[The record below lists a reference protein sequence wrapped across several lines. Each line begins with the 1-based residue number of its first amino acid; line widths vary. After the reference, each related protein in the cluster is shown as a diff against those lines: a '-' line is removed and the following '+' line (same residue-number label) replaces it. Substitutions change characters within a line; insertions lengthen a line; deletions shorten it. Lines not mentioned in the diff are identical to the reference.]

1 LKSLFKTLIIFC
13 FISTNYA
20 LEAEPLQ
27 DDSVSVYLVKL
38 GWHTGMVIRTEDVD
52 SSYLPQKRLFNQF
65 KYVDIGWGDDEFYR
79 TPGFDIG
86 LAIKALFYPTV
97 STLRIEGFNFDI
109 MKYIGYSDVGYMI
122 RLDRNSFNKLSRYI
136 SSAFYVNDSSNV
148 ELLESRY
155 NGHISFYRATGKYT
169 VFNTC
174 NTWVSKG
181 FKSAGYDIKTKI
193 VLSEE
198 LFDEIDQLSSSVKL
212 K

>member
-1 LKSLFKTLIIFC
+1 MLITK
-13 FISTNYA
+13 ISTILIFLLFASNCQ
-20 LEAEPLQ
+20 AEPLQ
-27 DDSVSVYLVKL
+27 NDSVSVYLVKL
-38 GWHTGMVIRTEDVD
+38 GWHTGMVIRTQDID
-52 SSYLPQKRLFNQF
+52 SSYLPEKRLFSQF

-97 STLRIEGFNFDI
+97 STLRVEGFNFDI
-109 MKYIGYSDVGYMI
+109 MKYVDYSDVGYI
-122 RLDRNSFNKLSRYI
+122 IKLDRKSFNSLTRYV
-136 SSAFYVNDSSNV
+136 SSTFFINNSSNV

-155 NGHISFYRATGKYT
+155 NGHISFYRANGKYT

-181 FKSAGYDIKTKI
+181 FKNAGYDIKTEI

-198 LFDEIDQLSSSVKL
+198 LFDEVDQMSNAVKL